1 MMVARGEM
9 RAPNLGRSLHF
20 IQVRPK
26 LGTQL
31 FICQGLVQNGIGCIV
46 WSCTIL
52 HNGLIFSEWF
62 PHILT
67 LRRPSICSVTVFP
80 AANLSGGC
88 PFPHL
93 PCTSGYSRVSAVLHS
108 HCCFQATFYLCFCK
122 SLYSSVISQPLD
134 ASSHPANTLA
144 SSSHSSTAPLCYSGP
159 EWTPIQRRATQSLSS

>member
-31 FICQGLVQNGIGCIV
+31 FTCQGLVQNGIGCVV

-88 PFPHL
+88 PFPI
-93 PCTSGYSRVSAVLHS
+93 S
-108 HCCFQATFYLCFCK
+108 HVPWDAPE
-122 SLYSSVISQPLD
+122 SVP
-134 ASSHPANTLA
+134 
-144 SSSHSSTAPLCYSGP
+144 SSTVTVVSRPHFIYVFVKAC
-159 EWTPIQRRATQSLSS
+159 TPLSSPSL